1 MVARVKPGWVRAA
14 ALAIL
19 ASWVPCLPLGL
30 CAVRA
35 SAQPLAHHCCR
46 QPAVKMAASAQDCW
60 VQSSPTTPPGAM
72 PSVLGPPAAGAVQ
85 ARAVADTATL
95 QETRPAEFSPLA
107 IVLRI

>member
-19 ASWVPCLPLGL
+19 ASWLPCLPLGL

-35 SAQPLAHHCCR
+35 SAQSVTHHCCR
-46 QPAVKMAASAQDCW
+46 QPAVKMAASPQDCW
-60 VQSSPTTPPGAM
+60 VQAPTTPPGAL
-72 PSVLGPPAAGAVQ
+72 PSVLGAPAAGTVQ
-85 ARAVADTATL
+85 SRPLAEAATL

>member
-1 MVARVKPGWVRAA
+1 MVASVKPGWLRAA

-19 ASWVPCLPLGL
+19 ASWLPCLPLGL

-35 SAQPLAHHCCR
+35 SAQSVTHHCCG
-46 QPAVKMAASAQDCW
+46 QPAVKMAASPQDCW

-72 PSVLGPPAAGAVQ
+72 PSVLGAPAARAVQ
-85 ARAVADTATL
+85 ARPVAETATL
-95 QETRPAEFSPLA
+95 QETRPAQFSPLA